1 MESRS
6 PKIGVVALARTTF
19 DIPFAEEM
27 ASKAWKTLQS
37 LNLET
42 IGDKELLCDGD
53 AVKKAIELLGQQ
65 KPDALL
71 IIQVTFTDAVMTVE
85 LAKALGIPALIWSFP
100 ESREGGRLRLN
111 SLCGSNLAAHAL
123 GKAGISFDYLHRQP
137 DSQEAL
143 QKIESFA
150 RAAMT
155 VNRLS
160 EATLLV
166 IGDHPDGFD
175 TCEYDAAELKQWCGV
190 DVQKTDLMDFLGKVS
205 IAPDQ
210 AAEEIHAKVDKEV
223 VNLAEMEKEPLMK
236 SFKVYHSLK
245 QVAAEKE
252 VDGLAVRCWPE
263 FFTELGCAACGPMSM
278 MNEDGIPS
286 ACEADLFGSLTSLML
301 QTLGN
306 SAVFL
311 SDLVDIN
318 IEDDTGVFWHCG
330 LAPLSMAD
338 PDKEVR
344 AQIHTNRKKPF
355 LYEFT
360 LKPGRVTFVRIS
372 QSQNQKKMIVGT
384 GEMISAPMAFTG
396 TSGVIR
402 FDIPAQKVLDFIMKE
417 KLEHHFSLI
426 YGNFKMELQQIAS
439 LLDIPYV
446 EVA

>member
-1 MESRS
+1 MESGS
-6 PKIGVVALARTTF
+6 PKIGVVGLARTTF

-27 ASKAWKTLQS
+27 AEKAWKTLQS

-42 IGDKELLCDGD
+42 IGDKELLCDGE
-53 AVKKAIELLGQQ
+53 AVNKAIRQLDQQ

-85 LAKALGIPALIWSFP
+85 LAKALGVPTLIWSFP

-137 DSQEAL
+137 DSREAL

-160 EATLLV
+160 KAKLLV

-175 TCEYDAAELKQWCGV
+175 TCEYDATELKKWCGV
-190 DVQKTDLMDFLGKVS
+190 NVQKADLMDFLGKVS
-205 IAPDQ
+205 TAPDQ
-210 AAEEIHAKVDKEV
+210 AAEEIHARVDKQV

-245 QVAAEKE
+245 QIAAEKQ

-278 MNEDGIPS
+278 MNEDRIPA

-301 QTLGN
+301 QTLGD
-306 SAVFL
+306 STVFL

-318 IEDDTGVFWHCG
+318 LEDGTGVFWHCG

-384 GEMISAPMAFTG
+384 GEMTSAPMAFTG

-402 FDIPAQKVLDFIMKE
+402 FDVSAQKVLDFIMKE
-417 KLEHHFSLI
+417 KLEHHFSLV
-426 YGNFKMELQQIAS
+426 YGDFKMELQQIAG